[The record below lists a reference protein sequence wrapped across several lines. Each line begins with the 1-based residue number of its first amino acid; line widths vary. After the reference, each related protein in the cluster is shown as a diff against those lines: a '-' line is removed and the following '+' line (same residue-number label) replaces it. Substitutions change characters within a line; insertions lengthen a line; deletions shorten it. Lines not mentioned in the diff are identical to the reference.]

1 VLASLNHPHI
11 AAVYGIE
18 KGAAFEHGIPAPLFN
33 VQTAGYFPYDI
44 GPDGRFLIN
53 VPIQSQII
61 LPAGPGGRV
70 ALIKRPT
77 ARSLSSGQSSW
88 DKLKCQ
94 LDLILVQTAYS
105 EGEE

>member
-53 VPIQSQII
+53 VPIERNQ
-61 LPAGPGGRV
+61 PAPNP
-70 ALIKRPT
+70 IF
-77 ARSLSSGQSSW
+77 
-88 DKLKCQ
+88 
-94 LDLILVQTAYS
+94 
-105 EGEE
+105 